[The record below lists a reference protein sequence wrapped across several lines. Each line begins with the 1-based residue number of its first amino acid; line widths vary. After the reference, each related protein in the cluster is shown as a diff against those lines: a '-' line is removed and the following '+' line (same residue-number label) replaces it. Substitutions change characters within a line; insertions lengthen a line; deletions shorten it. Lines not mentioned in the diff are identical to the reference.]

1 MTTSPI
7 SALCLF
13 CGSRDG
19 SDPAHVALAVA
30 FGQFCADHHIT
41 LVYGGGSIGLMGHA
55 ARAAKAAGGT
65 VVGVIPQALM
75 RAEIAQA
82 GLDELLVVDTLHARK
97 ALMHARADAIV
108 ALPGGI
114 GTLDELFEMMTWR
127 ELGIHAKPIFL
138 LGNAFWTPFLGL
150 LDHLAASGMAPADLH
165 QLVEPLDGIAALA
178 ERVRNA

>member
-1 MTTSPI
+1 MTTPI

-19 SDPAHVALAVA
+19 TDPAHIALAIA
-30 FGQFCADHHIT
+30 FGRFCAENGLT

-55 ARAAKAAGGT
+55 ARAAKAAGGA
-65 VVGVIPQALM
+65 VVGIIPQALM

-127 ELGIHAKPIFL
+127 ELGIHHKPIYL
-138 LGNAFWTPFLGL
+138 LGNGFWDPFLGL
-150 LDHLAASGMAPADLH
+150 LDHLVAAGMAPDDLH
-165 QLVEPLDGIAALA
+165 DLVEPLDDLDALA
-178 ERVRNA
+178 ARLGGT